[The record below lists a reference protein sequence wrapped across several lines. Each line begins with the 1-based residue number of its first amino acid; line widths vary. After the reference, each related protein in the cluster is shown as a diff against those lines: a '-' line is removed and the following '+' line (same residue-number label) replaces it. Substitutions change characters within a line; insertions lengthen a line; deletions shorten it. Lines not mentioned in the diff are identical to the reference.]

1 MKRTR
6 YNKKRSR
13 KIKRS
18 RKTSSVYKPAS
29 TKKYIFIL
37 FMFFIIILALYYIV
51 PDSITFTVGVDEYKK
66 DEIKEIVREVLKEET
81 NNTDTELNS
90 VTSEPNVNTDE
101 QITQQEQQ
109 VEQTVQVTSR
119 SNEQP
124 RQNNS
129 ITLTN
134 YRITSYHP
142 GDNCLSGTKTG
153 SGKTIND
160 FSTIQIGGKDVY
172 TYKGKIVVATATEEL
187 LKSGYNVKGGGIR
200 QEGKHYFNYYDEL
213 KINID
218 GTYYDAIVLDSC
230 GAAMWT
236 GEYRIDLYV
245 PEASDVINRSNIT
258 VKI

>member
-90 VTSEPNVNTDE
+90 VISEPNVNTDE

-160 FSTIQIGGKDVY
+160 FSTIQISGKDVY

-187 LKSGYNVKGGGIR
+187 LKSGYNVKGGGTR

>member
-13 KIKRS
+13 K
-18 RKTSSVYKPAS
+18 TSGVYKPVS

-37 FMFFIIILALYYIV
+37 FMFFIIMLALYYIV

-160 FSTIQIGGKDVY
+160 FSTIQISGKDVY

-187 LKSGYNVKGGGIR
+187 LKSGYNVKGGGTR